1 MFSPADRTIG
11 TVHGVLWAEVVET
24 DSQPP
29 VPTLYPI
36 VAIVV
41 EAEPDVALAIPWN
54 VTNDD
59 GAYSNPDT
67 TFGEVTFI
75 DGYALTVIN
84 DPVP

>member
-1 MFSPADRTIG
+1 VFSPLDITIG

-41 EAEPDVALAIPWN
+41 EREPAVALAIPWN
-54 VTNDD
+54 VTKDD
-59 GAYSNPDT
+59 A
-67 TFGEVTFI
+67 
-75 DGYALTVIN
+75 A
-84 DPVP
+84 